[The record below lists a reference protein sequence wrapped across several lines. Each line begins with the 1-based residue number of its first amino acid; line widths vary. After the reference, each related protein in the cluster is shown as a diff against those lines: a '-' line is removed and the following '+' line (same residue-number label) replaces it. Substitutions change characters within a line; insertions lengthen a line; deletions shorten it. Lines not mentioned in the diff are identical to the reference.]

1 MSILWVKVLQEHNRT
16 ANLYI
21 DDCVGNPE
29 GVNLFRNSTGYNLSL
44 FTVLQLLY
52 CFSISGNEVIIMLL
66 TSSTALLVGAI
77 MATLALL
84 EVMEFER

>member
-1 MSILWVKVLQEHNRT
+1 MM
-16 ANLYI
+16 
-21 DDCVGNPE
+21 CVGNPE

-44 FTVLQLLY
+44 FTVSQLLY
-52 CFSISGNEVIIMLL
+52 FFSIPGNEVITMIF